1 MRKVTGGQWDQVPAK
16 GSPTPDRK
24 LFSNFFLLPVIQLS
38 YIAED
43 ENGKI
48 VGYVLA
54 KM

>member
-1 MRKVTGGQWDQVPAK
+1 MTGQQRDQ
-16 GSPTPDRK
+16 GSATGSSSSDRK
-24 LFSNFFLLPVIQLS
+24 LFSDFFLFLVTQLS

>member
-1 MRKVTGGQWDQVPAK
+1 MSAL
-16 GSPTPDRK
+16 GSSSSDRK
-24 LFSNFFLLPVIQLS
+24 LYSEFFLLCVTQLS